1 MTAGSA
7 SAPAPVAPVGPVLT
21 LVVPCFQEAAIIT
34 QTLRQLAAWFPEA
47 RIIVVDDGSRDE
59 TAALARAFARGH
71 AATQVLVLPENRGKG
86 SAVAAAV
93 PSIAG
98 DRVVIVD
105 ADLAYR
111 DDAIRRAAAALDD
124 ADMAVGSRRH
134 AESTYTV
141 PVRLFGFLYR
151 RHVLGWLF
159 NRLVRLTLGLTAQ
172 DTQCGLKA
180 FRSETFRQL
189 MPQVRTSR
197 FAFDLEVWLLAGASG
212 VRVAEIPVDVRYG
225 SGRSSVR
232 LLRDGARMA
241 ADVMALFGRR
251 LSGAYR
257 RRGSSARAVH

>member
-1 MTAGSA
+1 VTF
-7 SAPAPVAPVGPVLT
+7 
-21 LVVPCFQEAAIIT
+21 VVPCFEEAAIIA

-47 RIIVVDDGSRDE
+47 RIVVVDDGSSDG
-59 TAALARAFARGH
+59 TAALARAFAQGH
-71 AATQVLVLPENRGKG
+71 GATEVLALPENCGKG
-86 SAVAAAV
+86 SAVAAAAA
-93 PSIAG
+93 SIGG

-105 ADLAYR
+105 ADLAYQ
-111 DDAIRRAAAALDD
+111 DDAIRRAAAALDH

-159 NRLVRLTLGLTAQ
+159 NRLVRLTLGLSAK

-180 FRSETFRQL
+180 FRSETFRRL

-197 FAFDLEVWLLAGASG
+197 FAFDLDVWLLAGAAG
-212 VRVAEIPVDVRYG
+212 LRVAEIPVDVRYG

-241 ADVMALFGRR
+241 ADVIALFGRR
-251 LSGAYR
+251 LGGAYR
-257 RRGSSARAVH
+257 RRG

>member
-1 MTAGSA
+1 MTAGSTA
-7 SAPAPVAPVGPVLT
+7 APIGPVVT
-21 LVVPCFQEAAIIT
+21 LVVPCFQEAGIIT
-34 QTLRQLAAWFPEA
+34 ETLRQLTAWFPDA
-47 RIIVVDDGSRDE
+47 RIIVIDDGSADE
-59 TAALARAFARGH
+59 TASLARAFARGH
-71 AATQVLVLPENRGKG
+71 AATEVLVLPQNSGKG
-86 SAVAAAV
+86 KAVAAAA
-93 PSIAG
+93 PAIAG

-111 DDAIRRAAAALDD
+111 DDAIRRAAAALDH
-124 ADMAVGSRRH
+124 ADMAVGNRRH

-159 NRLVRLTLGLTAQ
+159 NRLVRLTLGLTAE

-180 FRSETFRQL
+180 FRSETFRRL

-197 FAFDLEVWLLAGASG
+197 FAFDLEVWLLAGALG
-212 VRVAEIPVDVRYG
+212 LRVAEIPVDVRYG

-241 ADVMALFGRR
+241 ADVVALVGRR
-251 LSGAYR
+251 LGGAYR
-257 RRGSSARAVH
+257 RRG